1 MSEKWHKL
9 KDLATKRFNN
19 IPTNS
24 GVYYLRWLR
33 DDKPVCVARLHG
45 SDNTGILY
53 IGSAR
58 DLKDR
63 IRKLW
68 KAINGKVN
76 AHTIGKT
83 IIFCGVN
90 EIISLEDYEVKWTE
104 CASGKEILD
113 EWKAIHSYAMKFKEP
128 PPLNLGLRREM
139 FALWD
144 LGVWDKSKWTS

>member
-1 MSEKWHKL
+1 MSKEWHKL
-9 KDLATKRFNN
+9 NDLATKRFKT

-24 GVYYLRWLR
+24 GVYYLRRLK
-33 DDKPVCVARLHG
+33 DEKLVCVARLNG
-45 SDNTGILY
+45 LDNEGILY

-58 DLKDR
+58 DLKNR
-63 IRKLW
+63 IRRLW

-90 EIISLEDYEVKWTE
+90 EIVSLKDYEIKW
-104 CASGKEILD
+104 AKSDVGKEIHD
-113 EWKAIHSYAMKFKEP
+113 EWKAIHSYAVKFKEP

-139 FALWD
+139 FGLWG
-144 LGVWDKSKWTS
+144 LGIWGKSKFTD